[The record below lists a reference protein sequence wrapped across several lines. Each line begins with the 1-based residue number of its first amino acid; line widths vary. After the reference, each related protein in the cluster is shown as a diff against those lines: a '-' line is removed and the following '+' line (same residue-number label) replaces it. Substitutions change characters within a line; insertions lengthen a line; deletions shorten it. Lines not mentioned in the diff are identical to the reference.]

1 MRIERLLAATL
12 FVVAQAVLATP
23 KIEHWTTP
31 AGAQVYFVAA
41 AEIPMLDVRVVFN
54 AGSACDGAKPG
65 LASFTAGLMHEGAG
79 ELDTNAFHDALG
91 ATGAS
96 LGTGAMRDMAWV
108 SLRTL
113 SDPASAD
120 PALALMQSTIRNPRF
135 DAAALERLR
144 EQALIG
150 LKSEKESPDAMAE
163 RTFFAALYGDHPYG
177 SPTAGTEDS
186 VKAFTR
192 ADVIAFHQRYYVA
205 ANATVAIVGAT
216 DRAGAERIA
225 AAVLRDVPA
234 GEPAAPLPPVAPLAA
249 AREAHVEFPATQS
262 HVWIGQTGLKRGDPD
277 YFALIVGN
285 HVLGGNGLVSI
296 LADEIREKRGLSYSA
311 QSQFEPLAEAGPFL
325 ASLQTKASQEAEAL
339 KVLRATLAKFVAEGP
354 SEKALAAAKQNLVGG
369 FPLRLDGN
377 GKIIEYLA
385 MIGFYHLPL
394 DYLDTFT
401 ERVAKI
407 TVDDVRDAFR
417 RRVDPARMV
426 TVTVGK
432 QSGTR

>member
-1 MRIERLLAATL
+1 
-12 FVVAQAVLATP
+12 
-23 KIEHWTTP
+23 
-31 AGAQVYFVAA
+31 
-41 AEIPMLDVRVVFN
+41 
-54 AGSACDGAKPG
+54 
-65 LASFTAGLMHEGAG
+65 
-79 ELDTNAFHDALG
+79 
-91 ATGAS
+91 
-96 LGTGAMRDMAWV
+96 
-108 SLRTL
+108 
-113 SDPASAD
+113 
-120 PALALMQSTIRNPRF
+120 
-135 DAAALERLR
+135 
-144 EQALIG
+144 
-150 LKSEKESPDAMAE
+150 MAE

-177 SPTAGTEDS
+177 SPTEGTEDS

-192 ADVIAFHQRYYVA
+192 EDVIGFHRRYYVA

-216 DRAGAERIA
+216 DRAGAERIVA
-225 AAVLRDVPA
+225 TVLRDVPA
-234 GEPAAPLPPVAPLAA
+234 GEAAAPLPPVAPLGA
-249 AREAHVEFPATQS
+249 AREEHVEFPATQS
-262 HVWIGQTGLKRGDPD
+262 HVWIGQIGLKRGDPD

-339 KVLRATLAKFVAEGP
+339 KVLRETLAKFVAEGP

-401 ERVAKI
+401 DRVAKI
-407 TVDDVRDAFR
+407 SVDDVRDAFR

-426 TVTVGK
+426 TITVGK
-432 QSGTR
+432 QSGMR